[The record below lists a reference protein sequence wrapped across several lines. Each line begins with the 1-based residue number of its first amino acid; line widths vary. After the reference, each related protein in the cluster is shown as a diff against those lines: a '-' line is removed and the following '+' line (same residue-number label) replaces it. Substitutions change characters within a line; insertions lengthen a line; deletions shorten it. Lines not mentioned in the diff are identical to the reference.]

1 MKTKGKPLSIYLHI
15 PFCARKCLYCDF
27 LSAPADDATKARYV
41 ESLITEIKEEA
52 PKYETYEV
60 RTVFIG
66 GGTPSILPAE
76 AIAGIMDTLKEQ
88 FYFAKEAEITIEVN
102 PGSAEEEKL
111 LAYYK
116 SGINRLSI
124 GLQSSHNSELQQ
136 LGRVHTYQD
145 FLRTYQDAVKSGFNN
160 INIDLMSAIPGQTT
174 ESYRETLRQILHLS
188 PMPAHISAYSLII
201 EEGTPFYEN
210 TPELPDED
218 ADREMY
224 KITDDMLKESGLER
238 YEISNYAR
246 KGYACK
252 HNKVYWRRG
261 DYVGFGIGAASLV
274 DNVRFHNDDDISA
287 YIAGWEAYKQNILG
301 KPDILRDVQPLTI
314 PEQMEEYMFLGL
326 RLTEGISLKEF
337 EDTFGKSIYEVYPD
351 VIDKL
356 VNQGLLVK
364 KNGADGQ
371 TKRLALSSF
380 GLDVSNVVMAEFL
393 FSDN

>member
-27 LSAPADDATKARYV
+27 LSAPADDVTKARYV
-41 ESLITEIKEEA
+41 ESLITEIKAEA
-52 PKYETYEV
+52 PKYEAYEV

-76 AIAGIMDTLKEQ
+76 AIARIMDTLKEQ
-88 FYFAKEAEITIEVN
+88 FCFAKEAEITIEVN

-136 LGRVHTYQD
+136 LGRIHTYQD
-145 FLRTYQDAVKSGFNN
+145 FLRTYKDAVKSGFNN
-160 INIDLMSAIPGQTT
+160 INVDLMSAIPGQTT
-174 ESYRETLRQILHLS
+174 ESYRETLRQILHLY

-261 DYVGFGIGAASLV
+261 DYVGFGIGAASLI

-287 YIAGWEAYKQNILG
+287 YIAGWEAYKQNTLG

-326 RLTEGISLKEF
+326 RLTEGVSLKEF
-337 EDTFGKSIYEVYPD
+337 EDTFGKNIYEVYSD

-356 VNQGLLVK
+356 VNQGLLIK
-364 KNGADGQ
+364 KIGADGR
-371 TKRLALSSF
+371 TERLALSSF

>member
-27 LSAPADDATKARYV
+27 LSAPADDVTKARYV
-41 ESLITEIKEEA
+41 ESLITEIKAEA
-52 PKYETYEV
+52 PKYEAYEV

-76 AIAGIMDTLKEQ
+76 AIVGIMDTLKEQ
-88 FYFAKEAEITIEVN
+88 FCFAKEAEITIEVN

-136 LGRVHTYQD
+136 LGRIHTYQD

-210 TPELPDED
+210 TPELPDEE

-224 KITDDMLKESGLER
+224 KITDDMLSGSGLER

-246 KGYACK
+246 RGYACK
-252 HNKVYWRRG
+252 HNKVYWKRG
-261 DYVGFGIGAASLV
+261 DYVGFGIGAASLI

-287 YIAGWEAYKQNILG
+287 YIAGWEAYKQNTLG
-301 KPDILRDVQPLTI
+301 KPDILRDVQQLTI

-371 TKRLALSSF
+371 TERLALSSF

>member
-27 LSAPADDATKARYV
+27 LSAPADDVTKARYV
-41 ESLITEIKEEA
+41 ESLITEIKAEA
-52 PKYETYEV
+52 PKYEAYEV

-76 AIAGIMDTLKEQ
+76 AIVGIMDTLKEQ
-88 FYFAKEAEITIEVN
+88 FCFAKEAEITIEVN
-102 PGSAEEEKL
+102 PGSAEAEKL
-111 LAYYK
+111 LAYYR

-136 LGRVHTYQD
+136 LGRIHTYQD
-145 FLRTYQDAVKSGFNN
+145 FLRTYRDAVKSGFNN

-210 TPELPDED
+210 TPELPDEE

-224 KITDDMLKESGLER
+224 KITDDMLSGSGFER

-261 DYVGFGIGAASLV
+261 DYVGFGIGAASLI
-274 DNVRFHNDDDISA
+274 DNVRFHNDD
-287 YIAGWEAYKQNILG
+287 
-301 KPDILRDVQPLTI
+301 
-314 PEQMEEYMFLGL
+314 
-326 RLTEGISLKEF
+326 
-337 EDTFGKSIYEVYPD
+337 
-351 VIDKL
+351 
-356 VNQGLLVK
+356 
-364 KNGADGQ
+364 
-371 TKRLALSSF
+371 
-380 GLDVSNVVMAEFL
+380 
-393 FSDN
+393 

>member
-27 LSAPADDATKARYV
+27 LSAPADDVTKARYV
-41 ESLITEIKEEA
+41 ESLITEIKAEA
-52 PKYETYEV
+52 PKYEAYEV

-76 AIAGIMDTLKEQ
+76 AIARIMDTLKEQ

-102 PGSAEEEKL
+102 PGSAEAEKL
-111 LAYYK
+111 LAYYR

-124 GLQSSHNSELQQ
+124 GLQSSHDRELQQ
-136 LGRVHTYQD
+136 LGRIHTYQD
-145 FLRTYQDAVKSGFNN
+145 FLRTYQNAVKSGFNN

-337 EDTFGKSIYEVYPD
+337 EDAFGKSIYEVYPD

-356 VNQGLLVK
+356 VNQGLLIK
-364 KNGADGQ
+364 KIGADGQ
-371 TKRLALSSF
+371 TDRLALSSF

>member
-27 LSAPADDATKARYV
+27 LSAPADDVTKARYV
-41 ESLITEIKEEA
+41 ESLITEIKAEA
-52 PKYETYEV
+52 PKYEAYEV

-88 FYFAKEAEITIEVN
+88 FCFAKEAEITIEVN

-136 LGRVHTYQD
+136 LGRIHTYQD
-145 FLRTYQDAVKSGFNN
+145 FLRTYRDAVKSGFNN

-261 DYVGFGIGAASLV
+261 DYVGFGIGAASLI

-287 YIAGWEAYKQNILG
+287 YIAGWEAYKQNTLG

-326 RLTEGISLKEF
+326 RLTEGVSLKEF
-337 EDTFGKSIYEVYPD
+337 EDTFGKNIYEVYPD

-371 TKRLALSSF
+371 TERLTLSSF

>member
-27 LSAPADDATKARYV
+27 LSAPADDVTKARYV
-41 ESLITEIKEEA
+41 ESLITEIKAEA
-52 PKYETYEV
+52 PKYEAYEV

-88 FYFAKEAEITIEVN
+88 FCFAKEAEITIEVN

-136 LGRVHTYQD
+136 LGRIHTYQD
-145 FLRTYQDAVKSGFNN
+145 FLRTYQDAIKSGFNN
-160 INIDLMSAIPGQTT
+160 INVDLMSAIPGQTT

-261 DYVGFGIGAASLV
+261 DYVGFGIGAASLI

-287 YIAGWEAYKQNILG
+287 YIAGWEAYKQNTLG

-326 RLTEGISLKEF
+326 RLTEGVSLKEF

-356 VNQGLLVK
+356 VNQGLLIK

-371 TKRLALSSF
+371 TGRLALSSF

>member
-27 LSAPADDATKARYV
+27 LSAPADDVTKARYV
-41 ESLITEIKEEA
+41 ESLITEIKAEA
-52 PKYETYEV
+52 PKYKAYEV

-102 PGSAEEEKL
+102 PGSAEAEKL
-111 LAYYK
+111 LAYYR

-136 LGRVHTYQD
+136 LGRIHTYQD

-287 YIAGWEAYKQNILG
+287 YIAGWEAYKQNTLG

>member
-27 LSAPADDATKARYV
+27 LSAPADDVTKARYV
-41 ESLITEIKEEA
+41 ESLITEIKAEA
-52 PKYETYEV
+52 PKYEAYEV

-102 PGSAEEEKL
+102 PGSAEAEKL
-111 LAYYK
+111 LAYYR

-124 GLQSSHNSELQQ
+124 GLQSSHDRELQQ
-136 LGRVHTYQD
+136 LGRIHTYQD

-337 EDTFGKSIYEVYPD
+337 EDAFGKSIYEVYPD

-356 VNQGLLVK
+356 VNQGLLIK
-364 KNGADGQ
+364 KIGADGQ
-371 TKRLALSSF
+371 TDRLALSSF

>member
-27 LSAPADDATKARYV
+27 LSAPADDVTKARYV
-41 ESLITEIKEEA
+41 ESLITEIKAEA
-52 PKYETYEV
+52 PKYEAYEV

-76 AIAGIMDTLKEQ
+76 AIARIMDTLKEQ
-88 FYFAKEAEITIEVN
+88 FCFAKEAEITIEVN
-102 PGSAEEEKL
+102 PGSAEAEKL

-136 LGRVHTYQD
+136 LGRIHTYQD

-210 TPELPDED
+210 TPELPDEE

-224 KITDDMLKESGLER
+224 KITDDMLSGSGLER

-246 KGYACK
+246 RGYACK
-252 HNKVYWRRG
+252 HNKVYWKRG

-287 YIAGWEAYKQNILG
+287 YIAGWEAYKQNTLG
-301 KPDILRDVQPLTI
+301 KPDILRDVQQLTI
-314 PEQMEEYMFLGL
+314 SEQMEEYMFLGL
-326 RLTEGISLKEF
+326 RLTEGVSLKEF
-337 EDTFGKSIYEVYPD
+337 KDTFGKSIYEVYPD

-371 TKRLALSSF
+371 TERLALSSF

-393 FSDN
+393 F

>member
-27 LSAPADDATKARYV
+27 LSAPADDITKARYV
-41 ESLITEIKEEA
+41 ESLITEIKAEA
-52 PKYETYEV
+52 PKYEAYEV
-60 RTVFIG
+60 QTVFIG
-66 GGTPSILPAE
+66 GGTPSILSAE
-76 AIAGIMDTLKEQ
+76 AIVGIMDTLKEQ
-88 FYFAKEAEITIEVN
+88 FCFAKEAEITIEVN
-102 PGSAEEEKL
+102 PGSAEEKKL
-111 LAYYK
+111 LAY
-116 SGINRLSI
+116 SRIGINRLSI
-124 GLQSSHNSELQQ
+124 GLQSSHERELQQ
-136 LGRVHTYQD
+136 LGRIHTYQD
-145 FLRTYQDAVKSGFNN
+145 FLRTYQDAIKSGFNN
-160 INIDLMSAIPGQTT
+160 INIDLMSAIPEQTA
-174 ESYRETLRQILHLS
+174 ESYRETLRQVLSLS

-224 KITDDMLKESGLER
+224 KITNDILKESGFER

-287 YIAGWEAYKQNILG
+287 YITGWEAYRQNTLG
-301 KPDILRDVQPLTI
+301 KPDILRDIQPLTI
-314 PEQMEEYMFLGL
+314 REQMEEYMFLGL
-326 RLTEGISLKEF
+326 RLTEGVSLKEF
-337 EDTFGKSIYEVYPD
+337 EDTFGKSIDEVYPD
-351 VIDKL
+351 VIEKL
-356 VNQGLLVK
+356 VDQGLLK
-364 KNGADGQ
+364 KKIGADGQ